1 VSEGGQRRRFWINVG
16 EGAAVLA
23 VVISALSYWDA
34 HRERSDAERQVATQ
48 AHAEAAF
55 VLTGAV
61 REGGRRLDLAPL
73 KSTQA
78 VQSQQYVFPGAVRAD
93 AVTLSAAGPRIESD
107 WIAAGL
113 DRALR
118 AAHAKPSGEGVLPVA
133 IVTTY
138 VEDGDMKV
146 DRSLYRV
153 GYAWQSRFLA
163 GRKIG
168 IEGLSLI
175 QRGVVGDPRP
185 LVDRRWA
192 QDQHISPAG
201 G

>member
-1 VSEGGQRRRFWINVG
+1 MSEDGQRRRLWINIG

-34 HRERSDAERQVATQ
+34 HRERAVAERQVATQ

-55 VLTGAV
+55 VLTGSV
-61 REGGRRLDLAPL
+61 KDGGRRLELAPL
-73 KSTQA
+73 RSTQA
-78 VQSQQYVFPGAVRAD
+78 VQSQQYFFPADVRAD
-93 AVTLSAAGPRIESD
+93 AVTVAAAEPRIEAD

-113 DRALR
+113 ERALR
-118 AAHAKPSGEGVLPVA
+118 GARAKSNGEGELPVA

-138 VEDGDMKV
+138 VEDGDMRV
-146 DRSLYRV
+146 DRSLYRI
-153 GYAWQSRFLA
+153 GYAWQSRFLL
-163 GRKIG
+163 GRRIG
-168 IEGLSLI
+168 LEGISLI
-175 QRGVVGDPRP
+175 QRGIVGDPRA

-192 QDQHISPAG
+192 RVPHSAPEG